1 MKLARNCLPW
11 ILLAG
16 LLSGCGSMN
25 TGSFLPDKSVEY
37 KKEKQAERNLEM
49 PPDLTSDE
57 LSDRLSSADGGIA
70 ASYSDVMD
78 QQRRRQ
84 VLGGS
89 GAQTGV
95 LPEIGGVDLQR
106 DGDKRW
112 LVIDSPV
119 EAVWPRVV
127 DFWQDNGVLLLEQDP
142 TIGTMRTSWLENRA
156 NIGSD
161 IISNTIRSVFDGLY
175 EAGTRDQFLV
185 RLERGAYS
193 GQSELYLT
201 HFGMEERIIT
211 SASGGNEQSV
221 WEPRPRD
228 PELEAIMLRRLMVH
242 LGLAEQAAETKLAAG
257 QTERR
262 KRSQLVR
269 GASAVSLTIDEGF
282 SRAWRLTGLA
292 LDRVGFAVE
301 DRDRTAGIYYVRYRD
316 PAADDKKDEGW
327 LSKLAF
333 WSSDKKIDKDN
344 QYQVKVDSA
353 TGGSLVTIHDE
364 SGQRDNSPTAERI
377 LTLLHEQI
385 R

>member
-1 MKLARNCLPW
+1 
-11 ILLAG
+11 
-16 LLSGCGSMN
+16 
-25 TGSFLPDKSVEY
+25 
-37 KKEKQAERNLEM
+37 
-49 PPDLTSDE
+49 
-57 LSDRLSSADGGIA
+57 
-70 ASYSDVMD
+70 MD

-84 VLGGS
+84 VLGGR
-89 GAQTGV
+89 GAQSGV
-95 LPEIGGVDLQR
+95 LPEIGGIDLQR
-106 DGDKRW
+106 DGDTRW
-112 LVIDSPV
+112 LVIDAPV
-119 EAVWPRVV
+119 ETVWPQVI
-127 DFWQDNGVLLLEQDP
+127 DFWQDNGVLLVEQDP

-185 RLERGAYS
+185 RLERGATS
-193 GQSELYLT
+193 GQTELYLT
-201 HFGMEERIIT
+201 HFGMEERIVT
-211 SASGGNEQSV
+211 NASGGNEQSI

-228 PELEAIMLRRLMVH
+228 PGLEAIMLRRLMVH
-242 LGLAEQAAETKLAAG
+242 LGLAEQAAQTKLAAD

-269 GASAVSLTIDEGF
+269 GADAVSLRVDEGF

-316 PAADDKKDEGW
+316 PAASEKKDESW

-333 WSSDKKIDKDN
+333 WSSDEKIDKDN

-353 TGGSLVTIHDE
+353 EGGSLVTIHDE